1 MNKPQQTSK
10 VIPFT
15 GELYTQPDPTPTPTA
30 PSNASAFMVLVV
42 AAMVGG
48 LSLGAIATY
57 QRADQVELRQLQAER
72 EQLQQVKENVC
83 NQR

>member
-10 VIPFT
+10 VVPFT
-15 GELYTQPDPTPTPTA
+15 GEFYPQIDTAPTPTA
-30 PSNASAFMVLVV
+30 TGNGSAVIVLVV

-48 LSLGAIATY
+48 LSIGAIATY

-72 EQLQQVKENVC
+72 EQLQQVKNRVC
-83 NQR
+83 NY